1 MARSP
6 RWISNGI
13 KDGVWTIELSSW
25 KYFHDYVRQ
34 EMLNY
39 SHYVWRGQRDA
50 DWPLQTSLDRA
61 LQFKLKSKH
70 HSISKAH
77 LEKFKL
83 AVRGRRGSNPVTIN
97 DENEWWALAQHN
109 GMATPLLDWT
119 ESPFVALYFA
129 FEKAQT
135 PVSGKRAIWALGN
148 VSKKNSEIIANHK
161 EETPPPILEFVRPMQ
176 DENSR
181 LVSQSGLFTKVPYGQ
196 TVESWIKAQHAGHIA
211 TAPLIKITFPNN
223 DRPEC
228 LRTLQKMNINHLSL
242 FPDIYGAGQYCNKAL
257 TIDKY

>member
-1 MARSP
+1 
-6 RWISNGI
+6 
-13 KDGVWTIELSSW
+13 
-25 KYFHDYVRQ
+25 
-34 EMLNY
+34 MLNF

-50 DWPLQTSLDRA
+50 VWPLQTSLDRA
-61 LQFKLKSKH
+61 LQFKPKTQHAELA
-70 HSISKAH
+70 KAH

-83 AVRGRRGSNPVTIN
+83 AVRGRRGSNPVIIK

-129 FEKAQT
+129 FEKVQA
-135 PVSGKRAIWALGN
+135 PASGKRAIWALGGFGH
-148 VSKKNSEIIANHK
+148 KNSALIDSHK
-161 EETPPPILEFVRPMQ
+161 EDSRPPILELVRPMQ

-196 TVESWIKAQHAGHIA
+196 TVETWIRTQYAGN
-211 TAPLIKITFPNN
+211 TKNAPLIKITFPND

-228 LRTLQKMNINHLSL
+228 LRTLHKMNINHLSL

-257 TIDKY
+257 TISKY